1 MIQRMFTHWKTSA
14 LGTFSGVI
22 LWWYMQGFKVPE
34 TKQEWAAT
42 VGGILMVLLGL
53 GGKDPGHNPTPREGA
68 PNGE

>member
-1 MIQRMFTHWKTSA
+1 MTHRIFAHWKTSVI
-14 LGTFSGVI
+14 GTLSGVV

-53 GGKDPGHNPTPREGA
+53 GVKDPGHKPATHEGH
-68 PNGE
+68 NGE